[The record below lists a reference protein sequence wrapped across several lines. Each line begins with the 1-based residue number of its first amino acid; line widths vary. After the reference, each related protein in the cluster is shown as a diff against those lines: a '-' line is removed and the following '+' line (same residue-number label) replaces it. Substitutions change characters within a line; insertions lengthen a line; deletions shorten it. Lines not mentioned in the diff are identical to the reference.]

1 MLAPTRDLPLNIMES
16 PAADEPE
23 PLLSGRQRLP
33 AVPNQPFQRNCQAAK
48 RMLDEPA
55 APLFSG
61 AVIQHRLNANIQ
73 PTTNM

>member
-16 PAADEPE
+16 PAADAPG

-48 RMLDEPA
+48 RMLGEPIT
-55 APLFSG
+55 PLFSS
-61 AVIQHRLNANIQ
+61 AVVQHRLNVQ